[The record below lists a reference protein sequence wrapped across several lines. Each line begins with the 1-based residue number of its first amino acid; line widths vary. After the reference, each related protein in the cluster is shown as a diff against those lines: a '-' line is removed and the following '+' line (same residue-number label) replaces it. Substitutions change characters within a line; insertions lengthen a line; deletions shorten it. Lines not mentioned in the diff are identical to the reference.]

1 MKCEADRPGLFNHS
15 DLVVEV
21 DELHQLLLQDFLS
34 AHRLRD
40 EAVLQQ
46 VQHVWA
52 QLKVLD
58 QTPARGAQSAFGRF
72 PPPKTTRLSDGAA
85 WTDLQMK
92 SLKPSDQSSGW
103 WRVGGGFLS
112 SGEMEKINGKIR

>member
-58 QTPARGAQSAFGRF
+58 QTPARRAQSAFGRF
-72 PPPKTTRLSDGAA
+72 PPPKTAQLSDGAA

-92 SLKPSDQSSGW
+92 SLKASDQSSGW

-112 SGEMEKINGKIR
+112 GGEMEKINGKIR